1 MIGAPLFAK
10 AEIRLP
16 NNKSLTII
24 ANHVSRRNC
33 YIQSMKYNGMAYS
46 KNYITHDMIM
56 HGGTIVYEMGDKP
69 NKEWGTKPVDC
80 QPNL

>member
-1 MIGAPLFAK
+1 
-10 AEIRLP
+10 
-16 NNKSLTII
+16 
-24 ANHVSRRNC
+24 
-33 YIQSMKYNGMAYS
+33 MAYS